1 MSVLANKQQVL
12 NILVENLKNKQPQV
26 VDSCTI
32 AKRLNMS
39 VKDTCQLIKI
49 MNNMGVVESDSEG
62 LRSLITREGMRSV
75 SA

>member
-12 NILVENLKNKQPQV
+12 NILVENLRNEHPQV
-26 VDSCTI
+26 VESGII

-49 MNNMGVVESDSEG
+49 MNSMGMVESDSEG
-62 LRSLITREGMRSV
+62 MRSLITREGMRTISV
-75 SA
+75 